1 MTHSAK
7 LTETHRLG
15 LFLVP
20 SSLSWLEIV
29 PLDLEPVR
37 RWEEM
42 GGVSFRE
49 GRGGGERFDF
59 DGSLLQQQLFPQSWK
74 VLLFCFFSSSYQRRL
89 PPLHKTSLCCQTK
102 CSKKNSWQKTFRR
115 WERWFIMQ
123 LTHQCTQTNKEKKNR
138 KQTDQTYGDFTHG
151 SVSAV
156 IKSDCQTSQLI
167 LELHANW
174 QSEEGSK
181 ATELLNFDFCCI
193 VTCTFYLTCKIPILI
208 FTCIWIYEKFS
219 ITSNNLVIFSL
230 SFASGSWL
238 LLICHFA
245 TLVQFWLHLEDKA
258 GTKPLYTCSSFAAI
272 TMNVLYIASCTWH
285 SSA

>member
-1 MTHSAK
+1 M
-7 LTETHRLG
+7 
-15 LFLVP
+15 
-20 SSLSWLEIV
+20 
-29 PLDLEPVR
+29 
-37 RWEEM
+37 
-42 GGVSFRE
+42 
-49 GRGGGERFDF
+49 
-59 DGSLLQQQLFPQSWK
+59 LQ
-74 VLLFCFFSSSYQRRL
+74 
-89 PPLHKTSLCCQTK
+89 
-102 CSKKNSWQKTFRR
+102 KNSWQKTFRK

-123 LTHQCTQTNKEKKNR
+123 LTHQCTQTNKEEKKNR

-156 IKSDCQTSQLI
+156 IKSDCQTYKI
-167 LELHANW
+167 LELHANR

-230 SFASGSWL
+230 SFASSSWL

-245 TLVQFWLHLEDKA
+245 TVVQFWLHLVDKA
-258 GTKPLYTCSSFAAI
+258 GTKPSLYLLFVCCCYYYECL
-272 TMNVLYIASCTWH
+272 VH
-285 SSA
+285 SIVHLTQ